1 LVTPR
6 LRDHE
11 AQIRVDH
18 PVLGFKVAALDSLR
32 ELDLL
37 VGGQQRM
44 AARLAKEQLERV
56 QRDRVGL
63 CLRPYFDVRVRAPS
77 PTAWAVLGSRSGSS
91 ASTSLSCVG
100 IGTLAADAALPINR
114 IQRNSI
120 VRIFDD
126 DRIIRLDK
134 VPVKRGPTAVTSP
147 EMWLRKP

>member
-1 LVTPR
+1 
-6 LRDHE
+6 LRDHKP
-11 AQIRVDH
+11 QIRVDH
-18 PVLGFKVAALDSLR
+18 PVLGFQVAALDSLR

-37 VGGQQRM
+37 FGGQQRVT
-44 AARLAKEQLERV
+44 ARLAKEQFERV

-63 CLRPYFDVRVRAPS
+63 CLRPDFTVRVCAPAPTTRAFV
-77 PTAWAVLGSRSGSS
+77 ASRSGSC
-91 ASTSLSCVG
+91 ASPGCIG
-100 IGTLAADAALPINR
+100 IGMLAADAALLINR
-114 IQRNSI
+114 IQLNSI